1 MERLIILTLVLNIPI
16 FFFYERLS
24 KFINIF
30 DYPSK
35 RKIHSKPTPIMGGI
49 IIYINI
55 FFFFNY
61 IIFYDSSL
69 QSILLIENIKG
80 ALSFFITSSLIFFL
94 GLYDDKFDTSPNMR
108 LILLS
113 IFIFNFLYFN
123 PVFLIDELKFS
134 FLSESISLNK
144 VSFLFTFC
152 CILVFVISMN
162 MFDGTNLQSV
172 SFYLF
177 LIIYLINK
185 SLVFN
190 LFLFFIFIPI
200 LLFAIKNFQ
209 GKAFLGDGG
218 SYLISFI
225 FSLIVI
231 KNHYFQNIESDEIAL
246 VLLLPILD
254 TIRLYFARILD
265 NKNPFLP
272 DKNHFHHIILNKFK
286 ENFSIFIITFS
297 FVLPLILL
305 KVFNNSLISILT
317 FLLFYF
323 FIILKFNK
331 NKLVK

>member
-1 MERLIILTLVLNIPI
+1 MERLIIITLVFNILI
-16 FFFYERLS
+16 FFFYKRLS

-55 FFFFNY
+55 FFFFSY
-61 IIFYDSSL
+61 IISFDSSL

-80 ALSFFITSSLIFFL
+80 VLSFFITFSLIFFL
-94 GLYDDKFDTSPNMR
+94 GLYDDKFDTSPNIR

-162 MFDGTNLQSV
+162 MFDGINLQSV

-200 LLFAIKNFQ
+200 LLQKIK
-209 GKAFLGDGG
+209 
-218 SYLISFI
+218 
-225 FSLIVI
+225 
-231 KNHYFQNIESDEIAL
+231 
-246 VLLLPILD
+246 
-254 TIRLYFARILD
+254 
-265 NKNPFLP
+265 
-272 DKNHFHHIILNKFK
+272 
-286 ENFSIFIITFS
+286 
-297 FVLPLILL
+297 
-305 KVFNNSLISILT
+305 
-317 FLLFYF
+317 
-323 FIILKFNK
+323 
-331 NKLVK
+331 

>member
-49 IIYINI
+49 IIYTNI

-61 IIFYDSSL
+61 IIFFDSSL
-69 QSILLIENIKG
+69 QSILIIENTKG
-80 ALSFFITSSLIFFL
+80 ALSFFLTFSLIFFL
-94 GLYDDKFDTSPNMR
+94 GLYDDKFDSSPNMR

-162 MFDGTNLQSV
+162 MFDGINLQSV

-200 LLFAIKNFQ
+200 LFFAIKNFQ

-218 SYLISFI
+218 TYLISFI

-286 ENFSIFIITFS
+286 GNFSIFIITFS

-305 KVFNNSLISILT
+305 NVFNNSLISILT

-323 FIILKFNK
+323 FIIMKFNK
-331 NKLVK
+331 NKVVK

>member
-1 MERLIILTLVLNIPI
+1 MEKLLILTVVLNIPL
-16 FFFYERLS
+16 FVFYERLS

-30 DYPSK
+30 DLPSK
-35 RKIHSKPTPIMGGI
+35 RKIHSKPTPIIGGI
-49 IIYINI
+49 IIYTNI

-61 IIFYDSSL
+61 IIFFDSSL
-69 QSILLIENIKG
+69 RSILMIENIKG
-80 ALSFFITSSLIFFL
+80 ALSFFLTFSLIFFL
-94 GLYDDKFDTSPNMR
+94 GLYDDKFDSSPNLR

-123 PVFLIDELKFS
+123 PIFLIDELKFS
-134 FLSESISLNK
+134 FLNEKIFLNK
-144 VSFLFTFC
+144 VSFIFTFS

-162 MFDGTNLQSV
+162 MFDGINLQSV

-185 SLVFN
+185 NLVFN

-200 LLFAIKNFQ
+200 LFFAIKNFQ

-218 SYLISFI
+218 AYLISFI

-231 KNHYFQNIESDEIAL
+231 KNHNFKNIGSDEIAL

-254 TIRLYFARILD
+254 TIRLYFARILE

-272 DKNHFHHIILNKFK
+272 DKKHFHHIILNKFK
-286 ENFSIFIITFS
+286 GKFSIFIITFS
-297 FVLPLILL
+297 FVLPFILL
-305 KVFNNSLISILT
+305 KIFNNILISILI

-323 FIILKFNK
+323 FTIFKLNK
-331 NKLVK
+331 SKIVK

>member
-16 FFFYERLS
+16 FFFYKKLS

-55 FFFFNY
+55 FFFFSY
-61 IIFYDSSL
+61 IISFDSSL

-80 ALSFFITSSLIFFL
+80 VLSFFITFSLIFFL
-94 GLYDDKFDTSPNMR
+94 GLYDDKFDTSPNIR

-185 SLVFN
+185 NLVFN

-305 KVFNNSLISILT
+305 KIFNNSFISILT

-331 NKLVK
+331 NKVVK

>member
-16 FFFYERLS
+16 FFFYKRLS

-55 FFFFNY
+55 FFFFSY
-61 IIFYDSSL
+61 IISFDSSL

-80 ALSFFITSSLIFFL
+80 VLSFFITFSLIFFL
-94 GLYDDKFDTSPNMR
+94 GLYDDKFDTSPNIR

-185 SLVFN
+185 NLVFN

-225 FSLIVI
+225 FSLIII

-254 TIRLYFARILD
+254 TIRLYFARILE

-323 FIILKFNK
+323 FIIMKFNK
-331 NKLVK
+331 NKVVK

>member
-16 FFFYERLS
+16 FFFYKKLS

-286 ENFSIFIITFS
+286 ENFSIFIITFT

-323 FIILKFNK
+323 FIIMKFNK
-331 NKLVK
+331 NKVVK

>member
-16 FFFYERLS
+16 FFFYKKLS

-55 FFFFNY
+55 FFFFSY
-61 IIFYDSSL
+61 IISFDSSL

-305 KVFNNSLISILT
+305 KIFNNSFISILT

-331 NKLVK
+331 NKVVK

>member
-1 MERLIILTLVLNIPI
+1 MERLIIITLVFNILI
-16 FFFYERLS
+16 FFFYKRLS

-61 IIFYDSSL
+61 IIFFDSSL
-69 QSILLIENIKG
+69 QSILLIENVKG
-80 ALSFFITSSLIFFL
+80 ALSFFITFSLIFFL
-94 GLYDDKFDTSPNMR
+94 GLYDDKFHTSPNMR

-134 FLSESISLNK
+134 FLSQSISLNK
-144 VSFLFTFC
+144 VSFIFTFC

-225 FSLIVI
+225 FSLLVI
-231 KNHYFQNIESDEIAL
+231 KNHYFQNIDSDEIVL

-272 DKNHFHHIILNKFK
+272 DKNHFHHIILYKFK
-286 ENFSIFIITFS
+286 KNFSIFFITFS

-305 KVFNNSLISILT
+305 KIFNNSFISTLI

-331 NKLVK
+331 NKVVK

>member
-49 IIYINI
+49 IIYTNI

-61 IIFYDSSL
+61 IIFFDSSL
-69 QSILLIENIKG
+69 QSILIIENTKG
-80 ALSFFITSSLIFFL
+80 ALSFFLTFSLIFFL
-94 GLYDDKFDTSPNMR
+94 GLYDDKFDSSPNMR

-123 PVFLIDELKFS
+123 PIFLIDELKFS
-134 FLSESISLNK
+134 FLSEIISLNK

-218 SYLISFI
+218 TYLISFI

-231 KNHYFQNIESDEIAL
+231 KNHYFNNIESDEIAL

-254 TIRLYFARILD
+254 TVRLYFARILD

-286 ENFSIFIITFS
+286 GNFSIFIITFS

-305 KVFNNSLISILT
+305 KIFNNSLISILI
-317 FLLFYF
+317 FLIFYF

-331 NKLVK
+331 NKVVK

>member
-16 FFFYERLS
+16 FFFYKELS

-61 IIFYDSSL
+61 IIFFDSSL

-162 MFDGTNLQSV
+162 MFDGINLQSV

-200 LLFAIKNFQ
+200 LFFAIKNFQ

-305 KVFNNSLISILT
+305 NVFNNSLISILT

-323 FIILKFNK
+323 FIIMKFNK
-331 NKLVK
+331 NKVVK

>member
-1 MERLIILTLVLNIPI
+1 MI
-16 FFFYERLS
+16 FFFTRS
-24 KFINIF
+24 
-30 DYPSK
+30 
-35 RKIHSKPTPIMGGI
+35 TC
-49 IIYINI
+49 
-55 FFFFNY
+55 
-61 IIFYDSSL
+61 
-69 QSILLIENIKG
+69 
-80 ALSFFITSSLIFFL
+80 LIFFL

-246 VLLLPILD
+246 VLLLPVLD

-286 ENFSIFIITFS
+286 ENFSIFIITFT

-323 FIILKFNK
+323 FIIMKFNK
-331 NKLVK
+331 NKVVK

>member
-16 FFFYERLS
+16 FFFYKELS

-61 IIFYDSSL
+61 IIFFDSSL

-162 MFDGTNLQSV
+162 MFDGINLQSV

-254 TIRLYFARILD
+254 TVRLYFARILD

-286 ENFSIFIITFS
+286 GNFSIFIITFS

-305 KVFNNSLISILT
+305 NVFNNSLISILT

-323 FIILKFNK
+323 FIIMKFNK
-331 NKLVK
+331 NKVVK

>member
-16 FFFYERLS
+16 FFFYKKLS

-323 FIILKFNK
+323 FIIMKFNK
-331 NKLVK
+331 NKVVK